1 MLAARR
7 VPRPPR
13 GEPGS
18 GRIPCAASAYQ
29 WVESSTGQR
38 DPARFLSMVPEPA
51 ERSQGPP
58 GRRRFRPRLWRDYLE
73 SRRGR
78 KQHVSGARGPG
89 ERRAPGGAQWL
100 ARGAVPPGAAVRAAA
115 PPHILRRHSL
125 AGGRAAAVAAFL
137 VGLVTAPAGACLR
150 PGRAPSSSVSGV
162 GPRGAGWGAA
172 GARGAEGRRNPSA
185 RRSRKASGPRLPPWV
200 WRRLAVLCLWGF
212 LCSLSALGVSRFARE
227 KRGGRASGARWP
239 ARPDADR
246 WPRRGRR
253 CCHV

>member
-1 MLAARR
+1 
-7 VPRPPR
+7 
-13 GEPGS
+13 
-18 GRIPCAASAYQ
+18 
-29 WVESSTGQR
+29 
-38 DPARFLSMVPEPA
+38 MVPEPA

-137 VGLVTAPAGACLR
+137 VGLVAAPAGACLR

-162 GPRGAGWGAA
+162 GPRGAGGGDGGSPGCRGPTQPLGSALAEGFWPSVATVGVASSCGPVPLRVSVLVKCIRRQPLCAGEAGRPGLGRALA
-172 GARGAEGRRNPSA
+172 GAP
-185 RRSRKASGPRLPPWV
+185 
-200 WRRLAVLCLWGF
+200 
-212 LCSLSALGVSRFARE
+212 
-227 KRGGRASGARWP
+227 
-239 ARPDADR
+239 
-246 WPRRGRR
+246 
-253 CCHV
+253 